1 MQEHLRNIG
10 GFGESRGRLRLVGST
25 IGEYAPRGIT
35 VQVHHAIEHRC
46 LIGAILSIG
55 IRILVAHDGSP
66 LPIGLCSKIVFRY
79 LLMFRK
85 NVKKVEYS
93 GCSGVKRQRRTIRQ

>member
-1 MQEHLRNIG
+1 MQEHLRNNG

-25 IGEYAPRGIT
+25 IGEYAPRGVT
-35 VQVHHAIEHRC
+35 ARVHHAIEHRS

-66 LPIGLCSKIVFRY
+66 LLRILCSKIVSRY

-93 GCSGVKRQRRTIRQ
+93 RCPGVIRQRRTIRQ